1 MRSIGRVG
9 VLTACVAVLAAAP
22 AAAQL
27 PIPTP
32 TPPIPVPTVPAPTLC
47 EDERTYRF
55 RGRCEPIEVIER
67 VNRRQ
72 PSPADDTPAGSETLR
87 AERTKLGL
95 VAGRA
100 VVDGKKV
107 LLTKL
112 RSTYFHEIDSAVG
125 FMEFNDPAKIRSAA
139 DFQRAADKIG
149 YTFNWFY
156 VDSTQI
162 GYYNSGANPVRAPR
176 VDHDFPVW
184 GTPRFEWRS
193 WNPDA
198 HTMAVTPFAQ
208 HPQVIDQR
216 YLISWNNK
224 QARGY
229 RGSDS
234 NTFSSAYRSLLL
246 EDRLKPLISGPRKTN
261 QAELVNAME
270 VAGAADLRAYVDLPL
285 ALRVLGAPRDRGVRE
300 AVDKLRAWRRAGG
313 LRKDANKD
321 GVYEHAEAI
330 RLMDAWW
337 PRWVGAVQARA
348 RGRGVRCA
356 DHGDRAR
363 QRAQHPRR
371 PPRLRA
377 PDGLVRPRAQGPPHR
392 ARAQGARVLRPPLL
406 RRRGAAALPPGA
418 RTLAARRDQGR
429 AGGHLRRRRGLPR
442 PREER
447 RPVVLRRRP
456 LPPRRR
462 RDPAADPLD
471 QPPDLPTGR
480 RGAGSRAEVG
490 RPRRPA

>member
-270 VAGAADLRAYVDLPL
+270 VAGTADLRAHVDLPL
-285 ALRVLGAPRDRGVRE
+285 ALRVRRPARSRSAGGGRQAARLAARGRAAQGRE
-300 AVDKLRAWRRAGG
+300 QGRRLRARRG
-313 LRKDANKD
+313 DPPD
-321 GVYEHAEAI
+321 GRVVAALG
-330 RLMDAWW
+330 R
-337 PRWVGAVQARA
+337 RAVQARA
-348 RGRGVRCA
+348 RGQGVRCA

-371 PPRLRA
+371 PPRLRV
-377 PDGLVRPRAQGPPHR
+377 PDGLVRLRAQGPPHR

-418 RTLAARRDQGR
+418 RALAARRDQAAR
-429 AGGHLRRRRGLPR
+429 EDIYGGDEVCRDL
-442 PREER
+442 ER
-447 RPVVLRRRP
+447 SGDQWCFDAVRFRPVGGATQPLIHWINRP
-456 LPPRRR
+456 TYQQVVEVQGAAPR
-462 RDPAADPLD
+462 
-471 QPPDLPTGR
+471 
-480 RGAGSRAEVG
+480 
-490 RPRRPA
+490 

>member
-1 MRSIGRVG
+1 MWSIGRVG

-67 VNRRQ
+67 VNRWQ

-321 GVYEHAEAI
+321 RVYEHAEAI

-337 PRWVGAVQARA
+337 PRWVGAQFKPALGAKAFGALTTAIELDNEPNTHGDHLGSAYQTGWYGFVRKDL
-348 RGRGVRCA
+348 RTVPGRGVR
-356 DHGDRAR
+356 GSY
-363 QRAQHPRR
+363 
-371 PPRLRA
+371 
-377 PDGLVRPRAQGPPHR
+377 
-392 ARAQGARVLRPPLL
+392 
-406 RRRGAAALPPGA
+406 
-418 RTLAARRDQGR
+418 ARRYS
-429 AGGHLRRRRGLPR
+429 GGG
-442 PREER
+442 
-447 RPVVLRRRP
+447 VLRRCRQALERSLRDAIKAAREDIYGGDEVCRDLERSGDQWCFDAVRFRP
-456 LPPRRR
+456 VGGATQPLIHWINRPTYQQVVEVQGAAPR
-462 RDPAADPLD
+462 
-471 QPPDLPTGR
+471 
-480 RGAGSRAEVG
+480 
-490 RPRRPA
+490 